1 MMQNPQYYFGL
12 PGDLI
17 ALPRPTRGM
26 PTTPRRGRT
35 AHSLIGGGTATTVRA
50 RTRSGWTLAWPW
62 LDEATAQA
70 VLDYTKGIFGEGPF
84 RYIDP
89 MWRNVLPAGASV
101 VGRISGDP
109 KIGSG
114 PSWRPGGGDLLVLD
128 PAATVGP
135 NRTSGIMRWTGA
147 VSGDFLILGSRNEAL
162 STGAAIFDEPNEIPI
177 APGESVTFSY
187 YARLASGTSAS
198 VTARLH
204 GLTAAGGAGTSA
216 AGTAV
221 VLSAS
226 WQRVV
231 LTAAQFNL
239 GSTAVYARPVVGC
252 SAASGSPVIQIAAPQ
267 VEYGPA
273 ATDWLSGSGSPR
285 VLIVDDPE
293 ITMEQQGYRTPKLVI
308 REA

>member
-35 AHSLIGGGTATTVRA
+35 THNLISGGTATTVRA

-70 VLDYTKGIFGEGPF
+70 VLDYTEGIFGEGPF
-84 RYIDP
+84 RFIDP
-89 MWRNVLPAGASV
+89 MWRNVLPADASV

-128 PAATVGP
+128 PTATVGP
-135 NRTSGIMRWTGA
+135 NRTSGVMRWTGA
-147 VSGDFLILGSRNEAL
+147 AANDYLVLGKRDETL
-162 STGAAIFDEPNEIPI
+162 STGSPIFDEPNEIP
-177 APGESVTFSY
+177 AVPGESLTFSY
-187 YARLASGTSAS
+187 YAKLLSGTSAS
-198 VTARLH
+198 LTAQLH
-204 GLTAAGGAGTSA
+204 GLDAAGSGTTSSAGS
-216 AGTAV
+216 AV
-221 VLSAS
+221 VLNST
-226 WQRVV
+226 WQRV
-231 LTAAQFNL
+231 THTY
-239 GSTAVYARPVVGC
+239 GSTAVYVRPVVGC
-252 SAASGSPVIQIAAPQ
+252 SAASGSPVILIAAPQ
-267 VEYGPA
+267 VEYGLT

>member
-70 VLDYTKGIFGEGPF
+70 VLDYTEGIFGEGPF
-84 RYIDP
+84 RFVDP
-89 MWRNVLPAGASV
+89 MWRNVLPANASV
-101 VGRISGDP
+101 VGRMSGDP

-135 NRTSGIMRWTGA
+135 NRTSGVMRWTGA
-147 VSGDFLILGSRNEAL
+147 AANDYLVLGKRDEAT
-162 STGAAIFDEPNEIPI
+162 STGLPIFDGPNEIPMV
-177 APGESVTFSY
+177 PGESVAWSFY
-187 YARLASGTSAS
+187 CRLASGTSA
-198 VTARLH
+198 TLAARGM
-204 GLTAAGGAGTSA
+204 GLTAAGAAASSTDGT
-216 AGTAV
+216 GV

-226 WQRVV
+226 WQRAV
-231 LTAAQFNL
+231 LVAGTGTLGATAA
-239 GSTAVYARPVVGC
+239 YMRPMIRC
-252 SAASGSPVIQIAAPQ
+252 TAASGSPVIQIAAPQ